1 MFNSRLLTASSL
13 AAIFTAGTLAYV
25 TPQTA
30 EACGGTFCDAGP
42 QQMPVDQTGEN
53 ILFVIDGADVEAQIQ
68 IQYDPETDAE
78 KFAWVIPLLA
88 VPEFAVGSDPLF
100 NNLLAGSVPSYS
112 LNQRFEFCGG
122 GDGQTDGGGT
132 GFAGDSGGGTS
143 GGYDPTGMD
152 GPDVLL
158 EQTVGAFDIVVLED
172 DNVDSL
178 MQWLGDNGYQQDPAA
193 APIFEE
199 YLGENYLFAAF
210 KLTHG
215 AGVDQI
221 HPISLKFNTG
231 EACIPLRLT
240 RIAAQEDMEVRTFF
254 LGNSRTV
261 PRNYRH
267 VLINPLKID
276 WLDLT
281 NVAEN
286 YKEVITQAVDAFK
299 ADGHA
304 FVTEYAGTSSIINQ
318 FGLHSDAWNS
328 GALLD
333 VPVTGVV
340 DTLQSQGLL
349 GCFGN
354 DFCEFYHPL
363 AEGLL
368 AEFLPVPDGMTAGEF
383 YSCLECFEGLIDQD
397 AWNVAT
403 FAAAYQS
410 RIIDP
415 GAHAVELLQTWPYL
429 TRMYTTISPGEMTE
443 DPVFDTNP
451 DLADV
456 PAIRTATQMNL
467 CNGNSIITLP
477 DGREVNIPAGEGWPA
492 FDDEMPWEA
501 EVQTVMMSGAPM
513 TLVDNNEIIDQKL
526 AEWNAKVDP
535 HGDAFSETGDDTSDE
550 GCNCSAS
557 SDNDGRDGR
566 TPLGLALG
574 LLILGFARRRRG

>member
-1 MFNSRLLTASSL
+1 MFTSRLLTASSL

-53 ILFVIDGADVEAQIQ
+53 VLFVIDGADVEAQIQ

-100 NNLLAGSVPSYS
+100 NNLLAGSVPQYS
-112 LNQRFEFCGG
+112 LNQQFEFCGG
-122 GDGQTDGGGT
+122 SGSESGAANDGFGGSAGATGDGSGT
-132 GFAGDSGGGTS
+132 TAG
-143 GGYDPTGMD
+143 M
-152 GPDVLL
+152 GPDILL

-172 DNVDSL
+172 DNVASL

-193 APIFEE
+193 EPIFEE
-199 YLGENYLFAAF
+199 YLNENYLFAAF

-240 RIAAQEDMEVRTFF
+240 KIAAQEDMEVRTFF
-254 LGNSRTV
+254 LGNARTV

-276 WLDLT
+276 WLNLA

-286 YKEVITQAVDAFK
+286 YKDVITQAVDAFE
-299 ADGHA
+299 ANGHA
-304 FVTEYAGTSSIINQ
+304 FVTEYAGASSVVNQ
-318 FGLHSDAWNS
+318 FGLHSESWNS

-340 DTLQSQGLL
+340 DELQSQGLL
-349 GCFGN
+349 GCFG

-363 AEGLL
+363 AEGVL
-368 AEFLPVPDGMTAGEF
+368 AEFLPVPDGMTPGEF
-383 YSCLECFEGLIDQD
+383 YACLSCFEGLIDQD
-397 AWNVAT
+397 AWDVAA

-415 GAHAVELLQTWPYL
+415 GAHALELLQTWPYL

-443 DPVFDTNP
+443 DPFFHQNPNLGDVTN
-451 DLADV
+451 V
-456 PAIRTATQMNL
+456 RQATQMNL
-467 CNGNSIITLP
+467 CNGNSIVTLP
-477 DGREVNIPAGEGWPA
+477 DGREVKIPAGEGWPA

-526 AEWNAKVDP
+526 AEWNARVDP
-535 HGDAFSETGDDTSDE
+535 HDDQFQDTTNDNADE
-550 GCNCSAS
+550 AGCGCNSQQGS
-557 SDNDGRDGR
+557 RG
-566 TPLGLALG
+566 PLGLALG
-574 LLILGFARRRRG
+574 LLALGVARRRR